1 MTSPD
6 DFVWKLIKKL
16 AHKKRSSSKN

>member
-16 AHKKRSSSKN
+16 AHKKHSSSKS